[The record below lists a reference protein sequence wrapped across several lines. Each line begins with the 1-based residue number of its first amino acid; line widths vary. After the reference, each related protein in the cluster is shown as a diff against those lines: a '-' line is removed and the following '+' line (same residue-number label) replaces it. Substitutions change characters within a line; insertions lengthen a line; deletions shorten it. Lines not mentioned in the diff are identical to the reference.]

1 MRRSQP
7 PVVGVLDVASHPG
20 QEHFVIVIFPRKVAR
35 TPPAG
40 VAILGDTR
48 SRLKIINHL

>member
-20 QEHFVIVIFPRKVAR
+20 QEHFVIVNFPSHVPRPLVGLIFW
-35 TPPAG
+35 
-40 VAILGDTR
+40 GDTR